1 MSHELRTPLNAIQG
15 YVQLLDMGLHG
26 PVTGAQRDALGR
38 VARAQTHL
46 LGLINDVLNFTKLE
60 AGHVE
65 FDVRPT
71 RAADVVRD
79 VAPLVEP
86 QLRAKGLAFVVR
98 VAEGGAAGA
107 PSAVWADREKLG
119 QVLVNLL
126 SNAVKF
132 TPAVQAD
139 GAPGRVTVEFTEASA
154 EDAGAPG
161 VAYLR
166 VRDTGIGIA
175 RDKQEAVFDPFVQVS
190 TGLTRTSEGTG
201 LGLAISR
208 DLARGMGGDLTVESR
223 EGAGSTFTVTLRRV
237 GAPANG

>member
-26 PVTGAQRDALGR
+26 PVTPGQREALGR

-60 AGHVE
+60 AGRVE

-71 RAADVVRD
+71 RVADVVRD

-86 QLRAKGLAFVVR
+86 QLRAKGLAFAVR
-98 VAEGGAAGA
+98 VPDDGAAGA
-107 PSAVWADREKLG
+107 PALVWADREKLG

-139 GAPGRVTVEFTEASA
+139 GTPGRVTVEFTEQ
-154 EDAGAPG
+154 AGAPG
-161 VAYLR
+161 VAHLR
-166 VRDTGIGIA
+166 VHDTGIGIPG
-175 RDKQEAVFDPFVQVS
+175 DKQDAVFDPFVQVS

-208 DLARGMGGDLTVESR
+208 DLARGMGGDLDVRSAPDE
-223 EGAGSTFTVTLRRV
+223 GSTFTVTLRRADAAAR
-237 GAPANG
+237 G